1 MHRDRDARERS
12 DSYARLPHN
21 SPPALGKGRRQRQPV
36 SGSWFTFVG
45 IKPDIDPVRTRK
57 KARALRALHWLA
69 SRSSEVSQLTARLR
83 GSAATA
89 GNLRASHERRLAERE
104 GFEPP
109 CRLPGKTLSRR
120 PRYDHF
126 GTSPLLTAA
135 QSRLPSARR
144 FWKNRCMSARHSSSS
159 TPPVASIRWFR
170 AGCSCA
176 RMTDSIAPAFGSGVP

>member
-109 CRLPGKTLSRR
+109 SRLPGKTLSRR

-126 GTSPLLTAA
+126 GTSPLLTSLGGAPLDSPPPCA
-135 QSRLPSARR
+135 LAVAFGDSPPALACGRRR
-144 FWKNRCMSARHSSSS
+144 FLLRSVG
-159 TPPVASIRWFR
+159 PL
-170 AGCSCA
+170 
-176 RMTDSIAPAFGSGVP
+176 